1 MKSITRNIVGP
12 ESKLYSAKFSQAENL
27 GEVGEVI
34 TSLGLSLADVN
45 EALRKAKKALYLA
58 SLESTP
64 DSIIADMVKSMV
76 AGGFEVDEAKQI
88 AETRRAKLGAGLP
101 NGLTDLNRVSKRGR
115 KSDADKAAEV
125 AEVQAST
132 AKPKLV
138 KPGK

>member
-12 ESKLYSAKFSQAENL
+12 ESKLYSAQFAQAESMN
-27 GEVGEVI
+27 EVSDVI
-34 TSLGLSLADVN
+34 TSLGLSLSDVN

-64 DSIIADMVKSMV
+64 DSIIANMIASMI
-76 AGGFEVDEAKQI
+76 AGGFDAEEAKTI

-101 NGLTDLNRVSKRGR
+101 KGLADLNRVSKRGR
-115 KSDADKAAEV
+115 KSEAEKAEV
-125 AEVQAST
+125 ASST
-132 AKPKLV
+132 AKPKLT

>member
-1 MKSITRNIVGP
+1 MKPITRNIVGP
-12 ESKLYSAKFSQAENL
+12 ESKLYAAKFAQAENMN
-27 GEVGEVI
+27 EVPDVI
-34 TSLGLSLADVN
+34 TALGLSLSDVN

-64 DSIIADMVKSMV
+64 DSIIANMIASMI
-76 AGGFEVDEAKQI
+76 AGGFDADEAKQI

-115 KSDADKAAEV
+115 KSEAEKAEA
-125 AEVQAST
+125 AATT
-132 AKPKLV
+132 AKPKLT